1 MCIKT
6 VAERQDRR
14 NFKARALFV
23 YENALVF
30 SKTEA
35 RNFFMYIIMVRT
47 EACVKGVSFWLLTGE
62 FVPYL
67 NADRWTHL

>member
-47 EACVKGVSFWLLTGE
+47 EACVKGVSF
-62 FVPYL
+62 
-67 NADRWTHL
+67 

>member
-14 NFKARALFV
+14 NF
-23 YENALVF
+23 NALVF

-47 EACVKGVSFWLLTGE
+47 EACVKGVSF
-62 FVPYL
+62 
-67 NADRWTHL
+67 